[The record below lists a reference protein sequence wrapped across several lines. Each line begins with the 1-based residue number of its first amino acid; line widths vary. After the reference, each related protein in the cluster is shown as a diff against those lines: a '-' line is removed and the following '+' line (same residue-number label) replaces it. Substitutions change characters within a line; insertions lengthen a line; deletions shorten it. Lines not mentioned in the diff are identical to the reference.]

1 MQGRYFAKIISVL
14 SFERKEANNKSLQD
28 NLWNREREEECMD

>member
-14 SFERKEANNKSLQD
+14 SFERKETNNK
-28 NLWNREREEECMD
+28 NPEEKE